1 MKKNKTKNEY
11 NHKKKYGQ
19 NFLNDNIL
27 LNEIKLKTNVS
38 KIDNVIE
45 IGPGLGFLTSMLIE
59 NSNKV
64 IAFEIDDDL
73 IPKLNKKFSK
83 YENFQ
88 LIHNDFLEYELEKIL
103 EKGLEYKVIA
113 NIPYYIT
120 TPIIEKLLEYKKNIS
135 EIYLMVQKEV
145 GERICDSK
153 GSKNRSSFT
162 HYVNFYCD
170 TSYLFTVKK
179 EMFDPIPKVDS
190 AFIKIKIDKDEKYI
204 QMINENRYFEIIKVA
219 FSNKRKSL
227 SNNLTKIN
235 VEKKY
240 TENILE
246 KMNKSKLTRAE
257 ELDIEEYIKFIKNL
271 DGENDERS

>member
-1 MKKNKTKNEY
+1 MKNKCAKEH

-19 NFLNDNIL
+19 NFLEDNVL
-27 LNEIKLKTNVS
+27 LNEIKLITNIS
-38 KIDNVIE
+38 KSDNVIE

-59 NSNKV
+59 NSNKL
-64 IAFEIDDDL
+64 IAFEIDGDL

-83 YENFQ
+83 YENFY
-88 LIHNDFLEYELEKIL
+88 LIHNDFLEYELNKIF
-103 EKGLEYKVIA
+103 EEGLEYKVIA

-162 HYVNFYCD
+162 HYVNFYCE

-179 EMFDPIPKVDS
+179 EMFNPVPKVDS
-190 AFIKIKIDKDEKYI
+190 AFIKIKIDKNKKYNK
-204 QMINENRYFEIIKVA
+204 MISDSRYFEIIKTA

-227 SNNLTKIN
+227 SNNLSKIN
-235 VEKKY
+235 IEKNY
-240 TENILE
+240 TEKILD

-257 ELDIEEYIKFIKNL
+257 ELNIEEYIEFIKIL
-271 DGENDERS
+271 DGENV